1 MKKFIRDNLKKIILF
16 ALVLIAIGVF
26 LGITVKKQNDMN
38 KNAVV
43 FVFDD
48 LYYNNV
54 YRSDRKNI
62 NKILKKH
69 YARPVVITYSLYR
82 FSYDELEQKIR
93 TGVENSCPTHIIFSP
108 ITALNLYKSNA
119 TSEIGTHNR
128 GRARLVSLSK
138 IGRTEL
144 FDVSYKESS
153 EDLYN
158 LFSSII
164 NAQDENTAFVFNNY
178 SGKENSMSL
187 EEIRTKIDRDVFYLD
202 EGMREKGENETKE
215 LYASLA
221 EKDTKIIVSLGFKNL
236 QNLSNLFESEKQ
248 NILFI
253 LPETLK
259 NDVKPNQLGASIGI
273 DFPLLLDQI
282 LDEVEITEK
291 TTLGDNK
298 APLKINIKNK
308 SIKPIIEK
316 IAEEIRK

>member
-1 MKKFIRDNLKKIILF
+1 MLF
-16 ALVLIAIGVF
+16 VIVLIAIGIFV
-26 LGITVKKQNDMN
+26 GITVKKQNDKN
-38 KNAVV
+38 KNTVV

-54 YRSDRKNI
+54 YKSESKNI

-93 TGVENSCPTHIIFSP
+93 TEVESSYPTHIIFSP

-128 GRARLVSLSK
+128 GRARLISLSK

-144 FDVSYKESS
+144 FDVSYKESR

-164 NAQDENTAFVFNNY
+164 NAQIENTAFVFNNY
-178 SGKENSMSL
+178 SEKENSMSL
-187 EEIRTKIDRDVFYLD
+187 EEIRTMVDRDVFYLD

-215 LYASLA
+215 LYDALS
-221 EKDTKIIVSLGFKNL
+221 EKDTKIIASLGFKNL

-282 LDEVEITEK
+282 LNEVEITEK

-298 APLKINIKNK
+298 VPLKINIKNK
-308 SIKPIIEK
+308 NIKPIIEK
-316 IAEEIRK
+316 VTEEISE